1 LIGFRSQQGRDG
13 DVAPRSFQ
21 KADAMALKKHERLAP
36 PLMFAFRSAHEERDA
51 KKSLDLRNAGGE
63 RVIAARRAP
72 SRALISEAGLRRE
85 VNADLVDLLNTT
97 NLDAAISLDE
107 APQVARSVLN
117 FGFPDLST
125 RTIDE
130 HRLTEISIEI
140 QQALTTFE
148 PRLAAGTLK
157 VGREPYVDVEALR
170 LKFFIRADLRA
181 EPMDVPVEFIAEV
194 ELDTGKIKVDRL

>member
-1 LIGFRSQQGRDG
+1 
-13 DVAPRSFQ
+13 
-21 KADAMALKKHERLAP
+21 MALKKNERLAP
-36 PLMFAFRSAHEERDA
+36 PLMFAFRSAHDERDA
-51 KKSLDLRNAGGE
+51 KKSMDLRDAGGD

-97 NLDAAISLDE
+97 NLDAALDLDE

-130 HRLTEISIEI
+130 YRLTDISAEIE
-140 QQALTTFE
+140 QALFVFE
-148 PRLAAGTLK
+148 PRLSPSTLK
-157 VGREPYVDVEALR
+157 VGREPFVDADALR

-194 ELDTGKIKVDRL
+194 ELDSGKIKVDRL